1 MDNYTLWIKEQTEKK
16 RIELIS
22 NRGFLYDTWEI
33 NSITAAI
40 NSIYYKNELLNTIES
55 FLKDG
60 GDAEDVFVFNKSKET
75 RNQYQKLNQGY
86 LNIKEK
92 ESLLKF
98 YYIGNPIPMF
108 PNEKNIKVY
117 YRFEYCREFL
127 IQCVKYKL
135 NSPAKTDILSGL
147 MLLDIT
153 NNQEVMVFL
162 KNSLEKANESLIKEH
177 QDTILKI
184 DKVITSL
191 KSISSAII
199 DSLKMEFNI
208 KIAFEDEYRKLDSI
222 LKEIKEK
229 DSQVLLNR
237 FRNTFT
243 KLERPIVCVNKSGIM
258 YFFCFDLLAK
268 KFAKSNSYRF
278 FETNEIRQNSPLA
291 IALTVGIGFSP
302 VLLSVTRGLMKNVKK
317 KQEALRKKGEEVN
330 SDLEL
335 DEKIARYKKIESAEL
350 ETNNEIESVT
360 ENNKKS
366 SVSVKQEKIYE
377 DIVYVRNFNVQ
388 KIEKVL
394 LDNDIEISN
403 VN

>member
-1 MDNYTLWIKEQTEKK
+1 M
-16 RIELIS
+16 
-22 NRGFLYDTWEI
+22 
-33 NSITAAI
+33 
-40 NSIYYKNELLNTIES
+40 NTIEA

-60 GDAEDVFVFNKSKET
+60 GDAEDVFVFNQSKET
-75 RNQYQKLNQGY
+75 ANQYQKLNQGY
-86 LNIKEK
+86 ININEK

-108 PNEKNIKVY
+108 PNEKNIKFY

-127 IQCVKYKL
+127 TQCGKYKL
-135 NSPAKTDILSGL
+135 NSPVKTDILSGL

-153 NNQEVMVFL
+153 NDQEVLVFL
-162 KNSLEKANESLIKEH
+162 KKSLEKANESLIKEH

-184 DKVITSL
+184 DKLIASL
-191 KSISSAII
+191 KSISRSII
-199 DSLKMEFNI
+199 DSSKMEFNI
-208 KIAFEDEYRKLDSI
+208 NIAFEDEERKLDSI

-229 DSQVLLNR
+229 DSQGVLNH

-243 KLERPIVCVNKSGIM
+243 KLERPIVCVNKNGIM
-258 YFFCFDLLAK
+258 YFLCFDLIAK
-268 KFAKSNSYRF
+268 KFAKSNNYRF

-302 VLLSVTRGLMKNVKK
+302 VLLSVTRGLMENVKK

-335 DEKIARYKKIESAEL
+335 DEKIAIYQKIESEEL
-350 ETNNEIESVT
+350 ETSNEIESVT
-360 ENNKKS
+360 ENNKES
-366 SVSVKQEKIYE
+366 SVSVKKEKSYK
-377 DIVYVRNFNVQ
+377 DIVYIRNFNVQ

-403 VN
+403 VK